1 MPRVADYVMERLQ
14 AQGVRHVFLVSG
26 RGALFLTDA
35 VARLKT
41 MSAVCMH
48 HEQSAAFAAAAYAQH
63 SGGPGV
69 CLVST
74 GCAATNTLTGVLSA
88 WQDGLPCIFISGQNT
103 LAETTRYTGKAL
115 RTFGQQEADIVSIVA
130 SITKYA
136 VMITDPAS
144 IAHELDKALFL
155 AMSGRPGP
163 VWIDIP
169 LDIQSMRVV
178 PEELARFVPDANLPG
193 QPSAEDVCQVAA
205 ALRDAKRP
213 VLLLGSGMR
222 SAKAVDALRDFLAS
236 NPVPV
241 TYAASAPDV
250 IDAGDPLLIGSVGA
264 MGCSRAGNFA
274 VQNADLVLVVGCRLS
289 SMVTG
294 TDFAKFARAARIIVV
309 DIDPAEHAK
318 DGVRI
323 DRLVVADARQFLL
336 ALTQAAVIGDTSAW
350 RLKCQHWK
358 TVFPRHEARQGSTE
372 RVDLHH
378 LADCLSRVLPAD
390 ASLVTDSGF
399 AEIILPTNVG
409 FSRGQRCIHPVS
421 QGAMGFALPAIV
433 GVHFS
438 GDHPIVAV
446 VGDGS
451 VMMNLQEL
459 QTIRHH
465 NIPAKILIISNN
477 AYGIIRRRQTDLFR
491 SRTIGTDSS
500 NGVSCPDFR
509 EVAKSFALPYA
520 RIERAEELEPRLR
533 DILMADGAII
543 CEILGLENQD
553 YIETSLARNSAGRL
567 VRRPLE
573 DQAPFLDR
581 TTFLAEMIVEPIDQ

>member
-1 MPRVADYVMERLQ
+1 
-14 AQGVRHVFLVSG
+14 
-26 RGALFLTDA
+26 
-35 VARLKT
+35 
-41 MSAVCMH
+41 
-48 HEQSAAFAAAAYAQH
+48 
-63 SGGPGV
+63 
-69 CLVST
+69 
-74 GCAATNTLTGVLSA
+74 
-88 WQDGLPCIFISGQNT
+88 
-103 LAETTRYTGKAL
+103 
-115 RTFGQQEADIVSIVA
+115 
-130 SITKYA
+130 
-136 VMITDPAS
+136 
-144 IAHELDKALFL
+144 
-155 AMSGRPGP
+155 
-163 VWIDIP
+163 
-169 LDIQSMRVV
+169 
-178 PEELARFVPDANLPG
+178 
-193 QPSAEDVCQVAA
+193 
-205 ALRDAKRP
+205 
-213 VLLLGSGMR
+213 MR

-323 DRLVVADARQFLL
+323 DRLVVADARQFIL
-336 ALTQAAVIGDTSAW
+336 ALTQAAVIGDTGNW
-350 RLKCQHWK
+350 RQKCLHWK
-358 TVFPRHEARQGSTE
+358 TIFPRHETRQENTG
-372 RVDLHH
+372 RIDLHH
-378 LADCLSRVLPAD
+378 LADCLSRMLPAD

-409 FSRGQRCIHPVS
+409 FSASQRCIHPVS

-438 GDHPIVAV
+438 GGLPIVAV

-477 AYGIIRRRQTDLFR
+477 AYAIIRRRQTDLFR
-491 SRTIGTDSS
+491 TRTIGTDSS

-509 EVAKSFALPYA
+509 EVAKAFALPYA
-520 RIERAEELEPRLR
+520 RIERTDELEPRLR
-533 DILMADGAII
+533 DVFMADGAII
-543 CEILGLENQD
+543 CEILGLEDQD